1 MLEAKTMVAYM
12 KWLLHQFFNME
23 FFITCVLIMTLGLT
37 MAKLAGYQSP
47 HEQKHPSGYS
57 DSSGVR

>member
-1 MLEAKTMVAYM
+1 MVAYM